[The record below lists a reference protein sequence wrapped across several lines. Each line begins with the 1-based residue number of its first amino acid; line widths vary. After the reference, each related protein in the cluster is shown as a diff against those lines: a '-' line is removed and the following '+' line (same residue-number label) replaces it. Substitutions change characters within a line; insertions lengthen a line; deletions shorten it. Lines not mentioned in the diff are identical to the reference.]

1 MHRRWVGRDR
11 VRRKWR
17 PSYFHAPQ
25 RVIRALIHGQ
35 RAAYF
40 FNLLLPLWLRASH
53 FFIWAYD
60 ISKSISGS
68 AFLDNIRQLRR
79 LVPRDNIREIGGG
92 GSSSGLMLYKTSFSN
107 LKLLAALWINLLS
120 LFEEQIWTVVVVGAV
135 ALEMLE
141 MLDLRLVG

>member
-1 MHRRWVGRDR
+1 M
-11 VRRKWR
+11 
-17 PSYFHAPQ
+17 
-25 RVIRALIHGQ
+25 
-35 RAAYF
+35 
-40 FNLLLPLWLRASH
+40 
-53 FFIWAYD
+53 
-60 ISKSISGS
+60 
-68 AFLDNIRQLRR
+68 
-79 LVPRDNIREIGGG
+79 VPRDNIREIGGG